1 MLLEIRVDSWDFLLT
16 FLRVGKFFLLHKK
29 LSLSQM
35 SITVSWVITD
45 KSYAFFVTPGLEMGC
60 WILIENSWWNMGS
73 CRDIYSHLLLE
84 SWLWLNDNLEGWLH
98 KRCFRW
104 KDFFN
109 LFDYLWLLYWC
120 LRFRNLYSN
129 WCLFLFYWLNRD
141 LILNYRSRCLD
152 RCLIFSHRRSRNFFP
167 FYRSRNLFL
176 FYRNRNFFLF

>member
-1 MLLEIRVDSWDFLLT
+1 
-16 FLRVGKFFLLHKK
+16 
-29 LSLSQM
+29 
-35 SITVSWVITD
+35 
-45 KSYAFFVTPGLEMGC
+45 
-60 WILIENSWWNMGS
+60 MGS

-84 SWLWLNDNLEGWLH
+84 SWLWLNDNLDGWLH

-104 KDFFN
+104 KYFFN

-129 WCLFLFYWLNRD
+129 WCLFLFYRLNRD

-152 RCLIFSHRRSRNFFP
+152 RWLIFSHRRGRNFFL

-176 FYRNRNFFLF
+176 FYRSRNFFLFYRSWRWLLCGKSSNHALVWCFRGSCITLLLL